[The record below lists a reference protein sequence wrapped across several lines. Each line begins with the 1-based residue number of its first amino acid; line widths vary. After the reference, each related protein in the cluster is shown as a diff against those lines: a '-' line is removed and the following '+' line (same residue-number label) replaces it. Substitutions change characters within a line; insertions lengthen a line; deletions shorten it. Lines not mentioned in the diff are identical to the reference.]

1 MDTTNQAMPQRRKR
15 STLETILR
23 KYLLI
28 FAIATGGIVFTL
40 FHNVPALAPL
50 KPAAYFVGDKMLPVF
65 IFTMLYLSFCK
76 VNLKDMRPRM
86 WHVVLYTLTFASTL
100 ALSLAIR
107 WCDSPTAKILLEGAV
122 ICVICP
128 PAAAAGVI
136 AGHIGGNES
145 PVVTGVLIG
154 NLLASACIPGLFP
167 LFTSKMGGTFFQ
179 EFLLLA
185 GHVFPVIVLPL
196 ILAFATKLFLKRLHH
211 FITTTLHDA
220 SFYIWGV
227 TLSVVA
233 GRSFDVIVN
242 SPEPASVIWALAG
255 IGLVITAF
263 NFAVGKIVG
272 QFCGQRISAGQAYGQ
287 RNGVFGLW
295 ISLTFLDPAAAIAQ
309 GCYIL
314 WQNCMNSWQIWHRE
328 RYLERCRK
336 AGIEPYV
343 E

>member
-1 MDTTNQAMPQRRKR
+1 MDTTKQATPKRRQR
-15 STLETILR
+15 SALETILR
-23 KYLLI
+23 KYLLV

-40 FHNVPALAPL
+40 FHNIPALAPL
-50 KPAAYFVGDKMLPVF
+50 KPAAYFVGDRMLPVF

-76 VNLKDMRPRM
+76 VNARDMRPHK
-86 WHVVLYTLTFASTL
+86 WHLALYTLMFLTTL

-107 WCDSPTAKILLEGAV
+107 WTDSPTARILLEGAL
-122 ICVICP
+122 ICVVCP

-136 AGHIGGNES
+136 GGHIGGNES
-145 PVVTGVLIG
+145 SIVTGVLIG
-154 NLLASACIPGLFP
+154 NLLASLCIPGFFP
-167 LFTSKMGGTFFQ
+167 LFTSKMGGSFLQ
-179 EFLLLA
+179 EFMLLA

-196 ILAFATKLFLKRLHH
+196 ILAFATKLFFKRLHR

-233 GRSFDVIVN
+233 GRSFDVIAN

-263 NFAVGKIVG
+263 NFATGKIVG
-272 QFCGQRISAGQAYGQ
+272 QLCGQRISAGQAYGQ

-295 ISLTFLDPAAAIAQ
+295 ISLSFLDPAAAIAQ

-314 WQNCMNSWQIWHRE
+314 WQNCMNSWQIYHRE
-328 RYLERCRK
+328 RYVERCAK
-336 AGIEPYV
+336 AGVRPYA